1 MIKVDEEL
9 SKLGFEKIKENEII
23 VVYIRHDEKFKFV
36 QKVDMLEDR
45 IFSYQ
50 AGGNSDGFNNC
61 VSLKY
66 HEIRLFMKKYKQMK
80 RKYKWGKRK

>member
-1 MIKVDEEL
+1 MNRIDKKL
-9 SKLGFEKIKENEII
+9 LKLGFEKIKENEII

-45 IFSYQ
+45 IFSYE

-66 HEIRLFMKKYKQMK
+66 EEIRLFMKKHRQMK
-80 RKYKWGKRK
+80 RKYKWS